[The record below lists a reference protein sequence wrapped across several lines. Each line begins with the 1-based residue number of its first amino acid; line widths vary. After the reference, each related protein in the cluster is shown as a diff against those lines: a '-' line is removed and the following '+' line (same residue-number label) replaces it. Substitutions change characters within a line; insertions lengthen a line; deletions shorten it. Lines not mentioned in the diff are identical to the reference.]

1 MKRVEILLP
10 AGKGGLGLGLALGT
24 LRYLG
29 HFHDTSVTSV
39 GIERAVELDLR
50 LANAWISTLLQEKG
64 ADIFR
69 MKGVLAMAGDGR
81 KYVYQGV
88 HMMFK
93 GEFLDDELWAG
104 DAPPPREVGR
114 HADQHEQ

>member
-1 MKRVEILLP
+1 MVEQH
-10 AGKGGLGLGLALGT
+10 KH
-24 LRYLG
+24 RR
-29 HFHDTSVTSV
+29 
-39 GIERAVELDLR
+39 IERAVELDLR

-88 HMMFK
+88 HSTPRAAAASALCVPRRPARPVPK
-93 GEFLDDELWAG
+93 LTSLASGRGRCAQTCPSGRRSPGAASLRFLD
-104 DAPPPREVGR
+104 RCR
-114 HADQHEQ
+114 

>member
-1 MKRVEILLP
+1 M
-10 AGKGGLGLGLALGT
+10 
-24 LRYLG
+24 
-29 HFHDTSVTSV
+29 
-39 GIERAVELDLR
+39 R

-88 HMMFK
+88 HMMFT
-93 GEFLDDELWAG
+93 GEFLDDAGSDGFGSELLSELDGGGARCDG
-104 DAPPPREVGR
+104 LNLLAAVAALPEDA
-114 HADQHEQ
+114 